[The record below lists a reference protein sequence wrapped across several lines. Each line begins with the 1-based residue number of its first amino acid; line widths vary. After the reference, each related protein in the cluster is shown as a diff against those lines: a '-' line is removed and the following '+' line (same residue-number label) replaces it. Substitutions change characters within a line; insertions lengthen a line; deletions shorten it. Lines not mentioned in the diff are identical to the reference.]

1 MSPLSYSRHQSLE
14 TDQPLMSPAFKVRG
28 MITEEISHS
37 IFVPMLSADM
47 RNLVGT
53 LEVYRKSDSGT
64 YDMIGGFTSEE
75 QARIKTVSQVITVG
89 FEAIIQRIEM
99 A

>member
-1 MSPLSYSRHQSLE
+1 MMSL
-14 TDQPLMSPAFKVRG
+14 AFKVRG